1 ARFNA
6 QLPQMIK
13 KRTVRVRSPTAHIV
27 PRPARDPPNHLSEP
41 CSAWCY
47 SVCKSSLTS
56 PHAITTTPRGD
67 MGIQEERAELERA
80 LAGQTICTALAETAQ
95 RHGDLPAYS
104 DRVDGEWKTLTW
116 AETRTRA
123 LETAAGFAALGLE
136 PGDVVALM
144 MPNRSEHVL
153 ADLGAVHA
161 GGTPTTVYAT
171 LAPDQVAFVAGD
183 CSAKYA
189 VLNGKDQ
196 LDRWEP
202 VLDRLPG
209 LRKIIVVEA
218 AVSPS
223 GNRYMT
229 GDGFAARGGRVLAP
243 SAAEIDRRWKA
254 VKPGD
259 TVTLL
264 YTSGTTGNPK
274 G

>member
-1 ARFNA
+1 
-6 QLPQMIK
+6 M
-13 KRTVRVRSPTAHIV
+13 S
-27 PRPARDPPNHLSEP
+27 
-41 CSAWCY
+41 
-47 SVCKSSLTS
+47 
-56 PHAITTTPRGD
+56 
-67 MGIQEERAELERA
+67 IQEERVRFEA
-80 LAGQTICTALAETAQ
+80 LNAGRTICDLLRETVTA
-95 RHGDLPAYS
+95 HGDLPAYT
-104 DRVDGEWKTLTW
+104 DLGGPTLTW
-116 AETRTRA
+116 AETRQSA
-123 LETAAGFAALGLE
+123 LRVAAALIELGLQ
-136 PGDVVALM
+136 PGETVALM

-218 AVSPS
+218 ADCPS
-223 GNRYMT
+223 GDRYMT
-229 GDGFAARGGRVLAP
+229 WDDFAELGRRELAAN
-243 SAAEIDRRWKA
+243 AAEIDRRWKA

-264 YTSGTTGNPK
+264 YT
-274 G
+274 